1 MEEKKPKYK
10 LAVGAMFKNEGLAM
24 VEWIEHHLYHG
35 VEHFYLI
42 DDNQSTDD
50 SVERLQP
57 YIDRG
62 LVTLY
67 SVNVPY
73 FLGRQS
79 MMYTHYILPHLKET
93 EWMLMIDLDEFVWS
107 PKALD
112 LRTILDQCGAFSQ
125 IQMYQLNFGSSGHE
139 TQPKSIVA
147 NFTKRC
153 KEDMSGG
160 YKYFISSKY
169 KFKKLGAHHAEY
181 VNPEDKQSFVI
192 LQHEWFALNHYVLQ
206 SREFWESVKCGPTRN
221 DSDGYRV
228 RKKEEFNHTE
238 WNDRED
244 TELLEQNRQLLQGL
258 DLL

>member
-24 VEWIEHHLYHG
+24 VEWLEHHLYHG

-73 FLGRQS
+73 FIGRQS

-112 LRTILDQCGAFSQ
+112 LRTILD
-125 IQMYQLNFGSSGHE
+125 
-139 TQPKSIVA
+139 
-147 NFTKRC
+147 
-153 KEDMSGG
+153 
-160 YKYFISSKY
+160 
-169 KFKKLGAHHAEY
+169 
-181 VNPEDKQSFVI
+181 
-192 LQHEWFALNHYVLQ
+192 
-206 SREFWESVKCGPTRN
+206 
-221 DSDGYRV
+221 
-228 RKKEEFNHTE
+228 
-238 WNDRED
+238 
-244 TELLEQNRQLLQGL
+244 
-258 DLL
+258 